1 MSESFFPEG
10 SIPVLEADQMIAN
23 WKAYVADP
31 ANHFEV
37 RSFLTPIA
45 SFTNIVQF
53 NPDAESVRVHIG
65 LEVADDPT
73 TARLIFIP
81 VVDGHE
87 VRRIIMPQGQPG
99 SGVEVEN
106 GDGSQSN
113 TYDMTKA
120 CPPVCTEPPPPT
132 E

>member
-10 SIPVLEADQMIAN
+10 SIPVIEADQMIAN
-23 WKAYVADP
+23 WKAFLADQEP
-31 ANHFEV
+31 DFDI
-37 RSFLTPIA
+37 RSFLIPIA

-53 NPDAESVRVHIG
+53 NPDAEAVRVHIG
-65 LEVADDPT
+65 LEIADDPT
-73 TARLIFIP
+73 SAKLIFIP
-81 VVDGHE
+81 VVDGKE

-99 SGVEVEN
+99 SGTEVEG

-113 TYDMTKA
+113 TYDMSKS
-120 CPPVCTEPPPPT
+120 CPPYCTEEPPV